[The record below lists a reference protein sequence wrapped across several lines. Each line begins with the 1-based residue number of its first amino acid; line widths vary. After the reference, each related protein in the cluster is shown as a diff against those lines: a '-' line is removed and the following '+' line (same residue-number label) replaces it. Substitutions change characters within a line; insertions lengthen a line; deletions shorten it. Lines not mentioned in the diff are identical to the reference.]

1 MHIKAPNTDTDT
13 NMHYFRTMFSKSQEE
28 TTHNNSLREKTQIW
42 KKLSELST
50 ISYILY
56 SVLYTNS
63 LSHNYST
70 NSVFFFSMSSVF
82 SAVAAV
88 QWRNEGG
95 LQASFASVS
104 SVLRLVY
111 WLVWLSCLIVFTCSF
126 FPLQDD
132 SQQSAAAQPTTRR
145 SNVFV
150 IICSSPT
157 KIWDAIKQYPEMN
170 EPQQ

>member
-1 MHIKAPNTDTDT
+1 
-13 NMHYFRTMFSKSQEE
+13 MHYFRTMFSKSQEE
-28 TTHNNSLREKTQIW
+28 TTHISSLWENTQIW

-56 SVLYTNS
+56 TVLYTNS

-70 NSVFFFSMSSVF
+70 VFFFFSMSSVF
-82 SAVAAV
+82 SAAAAV

-157 KIWDAIKQYPEMN
+157 KISDAIKQYPEMN